1 MTISAHHFW
10 VKMLLSCQDPS
21 KLKLDRSKQEILGNF
36 VNWKMHL
43 QNNASSMLKKMKC
56 HRARVDHR
64 VVVIVSLQDP
74 VGALGVW
81 GKLLN
86 QGLRKITKS
95 GSERKITNW
104 STLVLCL
111 FIPVTCNAFTS
122 RIFIFIIIRTH
133 FQGTGQGA
141 LQDARDR
148 GHKTSRGFCRG
159 LRSLLLPRSAL
170 THGPAVQIWVKIRKS

>member
-36 VNWKMHL
+36 RNWKMHL
-43 QNNASSMLKKMKC
+43 QNSAKKEVSPCKSRPQSSC
-56 HRARVDHR
+56 DSQSPGSSRSPR
-64 VVVIVSLQDP
+64 
-74 VGALGVW
+74 
-81 GKLLN
+81 
-86 QGLRKITKS
+86 GLRKITES

-111 FIPVTCNAFTS
+111 FITVTCNAFTS
-122 RIFIFIIIRTH
+122 MIFISIIIRTH

-141 LQDARDR
+141 LRDARDR
-148 GHKTSRGFCRG
+148 GHKPSRGFCRG
-159 LRSLLLPRSAL
+159 LRSLSLPRSAL
-170 THGPAVQIWVKIRKS
+170 TRD